1 MELVAIRDIEDC
13 EEVTISYLPLAL
25 CLEPSSRRQT
35 WLKDEYGFICKCTSC
50 SIPTISDP
58 CRRFI
63 AQAERDAA
71 KSMAKLPDLKRA
83 HIVELVEKILTI
95 LDRYEDDGL
104 APRVVQPHLSH
115 AHIVAE
121 LYCWLDDAANKKLWR
136 ERATIEATAFDDDPH
151 TTPALT
157 EVLRPG
163 SQSPIAFAV
172 NDRSDYDEWVPAQR
186 EPRTSH
192 STASAGQQSKQSAQL
207 EEESAPSPHEHRSKR
222 QRHRRQRSRRR

>member
-1 MELVAIRDIEDC
+1 MELVAIRDIEYG

-63 AQAERDAA
+63 AQAERDVA
-71 KSMAKLPDLKRA
+71 KSLAKLPDLKRA
-83 HIVELVEKILTI
+83 QVVELVEKILTI

-115 AHIVAE
+115 TRSVAE
-121 LYCWLDDAANKKLWR
+121 LYRWLDDATNEKVWR

-157 EVLRPG
+157 DVLRPG
-163 SQSPIAFAV
+163 SQSPVAFAV
-172 NDRSDYDEWVPAQR
+172 NNRRDCGEWDPAQR
-186 EPRTSH
+186 EPRTSY
-192 STASAGQQSKQSAQL
+192 STASADQQSKQ
-207 EEESAPSPHEHRSKR
+207 EESALHEHRPKR
-222 QRHRRQRSRRR
+222 HRPRRQRSRHR